1 MEVFPEVRAIIDL
14 SAFKDKENE
23 ALGIIKL
30 SKVFEKCQGGLKSY
44 EVIDSFEKIDKI
56 HTELTKLKIGLSG
69 SGISKSSGAEPCAS
83 SEEENA
89 GPSEVKSPMSTGSK
103 FLSSTRTES
112 SRPGMEFG
120 KPPTKSSG
128 AGSARFSE
136 TEAPMSHATLNSCDH
151 DVISVDRLIMSYIEQ
166 IYNDELQKIERD
178 FDVIRK
184 TTNSGKFLTVQF
196 IQNKKNIPC
205 YAAREKFIAF
215 YQHIATNLRM
225 KIVTPNFVGRGLTI
239 KHVELFFQKNFP
251 KVWIRYK
258 DAELSLM
265 GSPDDITKAEAAL
278 DLNKRQENF
287 QSSSFGAN
295 TVDLGRRQPSQSECK
310 LTSNSDAMIR
320 KAKDEDKTCPI
331 CLEEM
336 EIRETLKCKHSF
348 CKECIDLAFKTKS
361 ACPVCG
367 EVYGELKGN
376 QPEGGRMI
384 HRLVQMRLPG
394 YEKYDT
400 IEIHYTIPDGFQGK
414 EHPQPG
420 QRYNGTSRTAFLPNS
435 PEGKKVL
442 KLLQRAFNQRLIFTV
457 GTSSTTGRSNVVT
470 WNDIHHKTSAFGGPS
485 AFGYPDPTYLA
496 RVQDELKA
504 KGIF

>member
-1 MEVFPEVRAIIDL
+1 MSSD
-14 SAFKDKENE
+14 FKF
-23 ALGIIKL
+23 
-30 SKVFEKCQGGLKSY
+30 S
-44 EVIDSFEKIDKI
+44 
-56 HTELTKLKIGLSG
+56 
-69 SGISKSSGAEPCAS
+69 
-83 SEEENA
+83 
-89 GPSEVKSPMSTGSK
+89 
-103 FLSSTRTES
+103 SSTRTESFNASGAKSAKVSGGKSSHTES
-112 SRPGMEFG
+112 SRPGMESG
-120 KPPTKSSG
+120 KPSAAKSSG
-128 AGSARFSE
+128 AGSARFPE
-136 TEAPMSHATLNSCDH
+136 TETPMSHASLNSCDH
-151 DVISVDRLIMSYIEQ
+151 DVISVDRFIMSYIEH
-166 IYNDELQKIERD
+166 IYKDELQNIERN

-184 TTNSGKFLTVQF
+184 TTNSGKCSTVQF
-196 IQNKKNIPC
+196 IKNKKNIPC
-205 YAAREKFIAF
+205 CAAREEFVSF

-225 KIVTPNFVGRGLTI
+225 KIITPNLTGRGLTF
-239 KHVELFFQKNFP
+239 KNLETFLLKNFP
-251 KVWIRYK
+251 KVWLGYK
-258 DAELSLM
+258 DTELSLV

-278 DLNKRQENF
+278 DPNKRQENF
-287 QSSSFGAN
+287 QPSSFGAN
-295 TVDLGRRQPSQSECK
+295 TVDSGRRQPLQSECN

-336 EIRETLKCKHSF
+336 EMQETLKCKHSF
-348 CKECIDLAFKTKS
+348 CKECIDKAFKTKS

-384 HRLVQMRLPG
+384 HRLMQMRLPG

-420 QRYNGTSRTAFLPNS
+420 QRYIGTSRTAYLPNS
-435 PEGKKVL
+435 PEGRKVL
-442 KLLQRAFNQRLIFTV
+442 KLLQRAFNQKLIFTV

-470 WNDIHHKTSAFGGPS
+470 WNDIHHKTSTFGGPP